1 MEKVIVR
8 YKLKPGRVEENEYL
22 VKEVYKELSREGPE
36 GFSYATYKLEDG
48 LTFIHV
54 ASHEPGSK
62 NPLPG
67 LPAFKNFQA
76 GIKDRCDE
84 LPVVNH
90 VTEIGSYTMERK
102 RVKEGNDEG

>member
-8 YKLKPGRVEENEYL
+8 YKLRSGRVEENEDL
-22 VKEVYKELSREGPE
+22 VKEVYKELSREKPE

-90 VTEIGSYTMERK
+90 FTEIGSYTS
-102 RVKEGNDEG
+102 KEKKSG

>member
-8 YKLKPGRVEENEYL
+8 YKLKTGRVEENEHL
-22 VKEVYKELSREGPE
+22 VKEVYKELSHEEPE

-90 VTEIGSYTMERK
+90 VTEIASYAMER
-102 RVKEGNDEG
+102 

>member
-1 MEKVIVR
+1 MENVIVR
-8 YKLKPGRVEENEYL
+8 YKLKPGRVDENEQL
-22 VKEVYKELSREGPE
+22 VKGVYKELSLEEPE

-67 LPAFKNFQA
+67 LPTFKNFQA

-90 VTEIGSYTMERK
+90 VTEIGSYTMKRK
-102 RVKEGNDEG
+102 KSEGSIQ